1 MSSCLSSAW
10 TCQYNNTASL
20 ETRNAEI
27 SQPCPSSVNQLMDIF
42 QHYSVQL
49 SEREKKTKGKGMKN
63 KGKFNTSSSK
73 LYSHILELIKDIKYK

>member
-1 MSSCLSSAW
+1 MSSCLSAAW

-27 SQPCPSSVNQLMDIF
+27 SQPGPSSVNQLMDIF

-49 SEREKKTKGKGMKN
+49 SERGEKTKGERHEEQRKIQ
-63 KGKFNTSSSK
+63 
-73 LYSHILELIKDIKYK
+73 YSLLKIILSHTGADKRYKI

>member
-1 MSSCLSSAW
+1 MSSCLSAAW
-10 TCQYNNTASL
+10 TCQYNNTARL